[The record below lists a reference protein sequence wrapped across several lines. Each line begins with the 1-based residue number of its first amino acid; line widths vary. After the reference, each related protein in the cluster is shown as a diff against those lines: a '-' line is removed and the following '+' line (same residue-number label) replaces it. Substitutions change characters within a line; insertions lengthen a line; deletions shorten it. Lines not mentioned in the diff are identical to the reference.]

1 MLRLNERMYRLFR
14 EMEIDQ
20 SVIVIKLKEPFLA
33 WANSVD
39 QIGYTLAEINKDTNA
54 YLTPEIIRDQSV
66 VDFLEENYQMLF
78 EQELVMFCEDET
90 QWPADRDFA
99 TFQEWIGAEFH
110 SVVLNAA

>member
-1 MLRLNERMYRLFR
+1 MLRLNERMDRLFR

-39 QIGYTLAEINKDTNA
+39 QIGYTFAEINKDTNA

-90 QWPADRDFA
+90 QWPVDRDFA
-99 TFQEWIGAEFH
+99 TFQEWVGAEFH